1 MDPRIYV
8 RGRPPVLFRAML
20 GYRTRRVRKKSLK
33 NVGREERT
41 RLHHQERTGFRPE
54 SGICNRHSA
63 LSSAAKLRSWTMS
76 SGQHASCRP
85 CLAGRYMKD
94 SSRGLTL
101 IKILDRTSKYNNFL
115 HSLSPT
121 RNINIDYPLGLLCR
135 SIEPFYIH

>member
-1 MDPRIYV
+1 
-8 RGRPPVLFRAML
+8 
-20 GYRTRRVRKKSLK
+20 
-33 NVGREERT
+33 
-41 RLHHQERTGFRPE
+41 
-54 SGICNRHSA
+54 
-63 LSSAAKLRSWTMS
+63 
-76 SGQHASCRP
+76 
-85 CLAGRYMKD
+85 MKD